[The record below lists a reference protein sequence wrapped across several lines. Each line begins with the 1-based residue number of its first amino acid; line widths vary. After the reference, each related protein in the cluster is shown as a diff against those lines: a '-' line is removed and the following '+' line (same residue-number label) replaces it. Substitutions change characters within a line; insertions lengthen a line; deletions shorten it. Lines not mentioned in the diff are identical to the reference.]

1 MATWCGRNQGVVG
14 SSPTRPTK
22 NRSSAMALRLLLP
35 LSRTYNI
42 LRKGKPEAFD
52 ADGVE
57 GVLVHPTVIKTVE

>member
-1 MATWCGRNQGVVG
+1 
-14 SSPTRPTK
+14 
-22 NRSSAMALRLLLP
+22 MALRLLLP